1 MAKKRGK
8 ASKGKG
14 LPLSHDD
21 GSKKIGKSLMK
32 KKKKSRKISASSM
45 PTPAPV
51 LNSGPSASNVAHAT
65 SSSHANP
72 TIREKFRPKK
82 NEKDSGQS
90 HSGFIFMCNGKTK
103 PECYRYRVFGLPL
116 GKVEVVKK
124 ITPGTKLFL
133 YDFDLKLLYGTYK
146 ATSNGGLDLEPIAFK
161 GKFPAQV
168 RFKIFKDCLPLPE
181 NAFKVAIKDN
191 YQGGSKFKQE
201 LNNKQVHALISLFH
215 PITASVPTPAAPLP
229 DVARSGSFRSP
240 ITEEEFHPTAKLCL
254 QEGSYLPGMQST
266 HELPIHIQSK
276 QVVRYPRYDKYEVE
290 THVARAQPP
299 TEPRHVVQHASLPHH
314 ADSYYL
320 AAEHEPYLPEQPF
333 LSYQHAY
340 RRFGV
345 ILEDEMVPRDQVVM
359 YRSEY
364 DRSQLPQGRER
375 DVFAHSDYA
384 AESYSRELPTV
395 AASRV
400 MLQSHSLAP
409 SYERPSTYQPYYQVT
424 AHQDQ
429 SWVYADPLQRP
440 LHGSSNSVEANVP
453 VSSRFSFTG
462 AARYH

>member
-72 TIREKFRPKK
+72 TIRETVRPKK

-116 GKVEVVKK
+116 G
-124 ITPGTKLFL
+124 
-133 YDFDLKLLYGTYK
+133 K

-191 YQGGSKFKQE
+191 YEGGSKFKQE
-201 LNNKQVHALISLFH
+201 LNNKQVHALISLFR

-229 DVARSGSFRSP
+229 DVARSGLFRSP
-240 ITEEEFHPTAKLCL
+240 ITEEEFHPTAKMCL
-254 QEGSYLPGMQST
+254 QEGSYLPGMQCT
-266 HELPIHIQSK
+266 HELPIHMQSK
-276 QVVRYPRYDKYEVE
+276 QVVRYPLYDKCEVE

-333 LSYQHAY
+333 LSYQDAY
-340 RRFGV
+340 RRFRV
-345 ILEDEMVPRDQVVM
+345 ALEDEMVPRDQVVT
-359 YRSEY
+359 YRSEC

-384 AESYSRELPTV
+384 AELYSRELPTA

-429 SWVYADPLQRP
+429 SYQSWVYADPLQRP

-453 VSSRFSFTG
+453 VSSCFSFTG